1 MNNNPLVIKLL
12 SRIANLELENSRLE
26 VANDTLK
33 SKLQK
38 TENHNKKAH
47 Q

>member
-12 SRIANLELENSRLE
+12 SRIANLELENSQLE

-33 SKLQK
+33 SKLQE
-38 TENHNKKAH
+38 TEKHNKKAH